1 MKVVNDW
8 FQAAWGVL
16 RGQTDIEMDI
26 CDYGVAFV
34 SENHTR
40 QKENACKS

>member
-1 MKVVNDW
+1 MIDSRM
-8 FQAAWGVL
+8 VL
-16 RGQTDIEMDI
+16 ISAGHTDREMDI

-40 QKENACKS
+40 QKENTCKS